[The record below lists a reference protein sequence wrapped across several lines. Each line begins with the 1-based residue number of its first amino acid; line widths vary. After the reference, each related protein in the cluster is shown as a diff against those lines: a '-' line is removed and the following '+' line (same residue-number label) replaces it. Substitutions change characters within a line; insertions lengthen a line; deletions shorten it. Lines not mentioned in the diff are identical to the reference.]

1 MILLINNHN
10 YEHLTKKRKLISTS
24 RGNYKFSNGHL
35 KLGNKKLEPE
45 NDLQILAWLTAG
57 CGQCFSRVPDEGS
70 CCLLQHF
77 KRNDNQYK
85 FQVRECYF
93 ITVYTAYSL

>member
-1 MILLINNHN
+1 MNHD
-10 YEHLTKKRKLISTS
+10 YEPLTKKRKLISTS

-35 KLGNKKLEPE
+35 KLGKKLEPE

-57 CGQCFSRVPDEGS
+57 CGQCCSRVPDEGS

-77 KRNDNQYK
+77 KRNDNLFYWITIQI
-85 FQVRECYF
+85 FCF
-93 ITVYTAYSL
+93 IEVFLSLINKWL